1 MRTTAKIF
9 GGFALYN
16 TNYSKPF
23 VAKFKHKP
31 QPIYK
36 YLPEFTDT
44 LYTHTYIYTYILV
57 GGFHGLHIRLR
68 CTTNAVASPL
78 VPHLPSMSQLT
89 SVGHLLFLFGSQKMS
104 MAISNQ
110 IHQQHYYRFPLFLY
124 IIQSV

>member
-23 VAKFKHKP
+23 VAKFKHQP

-44 LYTHTYIYTYILV
+44 YTHMQIYIYILASGWISWV
-57 GGFHGLHIRLR
+57 AYPLAVHHKR
-68 CTTNAVASPL
+68 CGSPL
-78 VPHLPSMSQLT
+78 FVSLPCLS
-89 SVGHLLFLFGSQKMS
+89 
-104 MAISNQ
+104 
-110 IHQQHYYRFPLFLY
+110 
-124 IIQSV
+124 